1 MNRLSS
7 QNVTIRELVD
17 LQRRLARTRDTI
29 EQVIGT
35 LWIGGVLGKRLREL
49 TDRQVG
55 QLPSDVVAA
64 ELGISEPETTIC
76 QLATLR
82 LFRSPVGRFTTRDKE
97 NLKQR
102 TACPKCGNE
111 MLLSYGID
119 EQDYLECALAICGYR
134 MGA

>member
-55 QLPSDVVAA
+55 QLLSDVVAA

-82 LFRSPVGRFTTRDKE
+82 LFGPRLGGSQPGTR
-97 NLKQR
+97 R
-102 TACPKCGNE
+102 T
-111 MLLSYGID
+111 
-119 EQDYLECALAICGYR
+119 
-134 MGA
+134 